1 MFLISILALYN
12 WALKKSFIIPMAIE
26 IPAFQTAN
34 IPYSFSFK
42 TRYSNLFSAFTP
54 EAVDVSRLV
63 KG

>member
-1 MFLISILALYN
+1 MCFLFLFWHCIIGPYTPV
-12 WALKKSFIIPMAIE
+12 KKSFIIPMAIE

-54 EAVDVSRLV
+54 EAVDVS
-63 KG
+63 